1 MALLLGDDDNVNKMA
16 ACPIS
21 AAPTLCS
28 YMTFYLLAFFLQSII
43 SNCVLY
49 DLELVLNLKIASN
62 ITNKTWLKL
71 LFL

>member
-28 YMTFYLLAFFLQSII
+28 NMTFDLLAFFLLSII
-43 SNCVLY
+43 GCCILFF
-49 DLELVLNLKIASN
+49 LELVLNLEIA
-62 ITNKTWLKL
+62 
-71 LFL
+71 